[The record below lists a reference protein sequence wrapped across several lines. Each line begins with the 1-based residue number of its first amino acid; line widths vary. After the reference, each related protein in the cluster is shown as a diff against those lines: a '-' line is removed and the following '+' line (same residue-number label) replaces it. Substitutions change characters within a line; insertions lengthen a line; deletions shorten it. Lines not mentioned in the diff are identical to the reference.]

1 MSAGSIVLEI
11 TGRRRKIRVLEA
23 GDGQA
28 LVFLHGASGV
38 AEDSPF
44 LAALARRW
52 HVFAPLLPGYGDSE
66 GSESLRDMLDITL
79 HTFDVIDALGL
90 ERPILVGHSM
100 GGMIAA
106 EMAAIAPREIE
117 RLILIAPAGLWLDDH
132 PVADVFSKM
141 PHGFRR
147 SEIP

>member
-1 MSAGSIVLEI
+1 
-11 TGRRRKIRVLEA
+11 

-52 HVFAPLLPGYGDSE
+52 GVFAPLLSGYGDSE

-106 EMAAIAPREIE
+106 EMAAIAPREVE
-117 RLILIAPAGLWLDDH
+117 RLALIAPGGAM
-132 PVADVFSKM
+132 A
-141 PHGFRR
+141 RR
-147 SEIP
+147 PPSRARVLENAT